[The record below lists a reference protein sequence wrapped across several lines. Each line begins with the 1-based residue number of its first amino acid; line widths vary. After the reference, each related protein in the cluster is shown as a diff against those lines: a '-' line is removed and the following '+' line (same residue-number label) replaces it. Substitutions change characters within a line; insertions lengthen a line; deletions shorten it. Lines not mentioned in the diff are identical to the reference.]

1 MGLSMYSGWI
11 YFAFFM
17 FGACSGIIGTFIWAI
32 KTADRGKKKGDDDES
47 TGIS

>member
-17 FGACSGIIGTFIWAI
+17 FGAYSGIIGTFIWAI
-32 KTADRGKKKGDDDES
+32 RRVEKKEKRGGED
-47 TGIS
+47 